1 MSIEEKYKSAIKKL
15 ATEMNEKEKGL
26 VDISA
31 LTGLS
36 NWLRVLSVSE
46 FRFELS
52 KQSFGDSIR
61 L

>member
-52 KQSFGDSIR
+52 KQSF
-61 L
+61 